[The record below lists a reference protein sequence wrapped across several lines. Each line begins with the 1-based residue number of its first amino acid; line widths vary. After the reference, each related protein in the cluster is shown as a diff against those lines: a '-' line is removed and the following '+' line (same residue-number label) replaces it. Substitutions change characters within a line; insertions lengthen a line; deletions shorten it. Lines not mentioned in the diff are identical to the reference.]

1 MVRAV
6 VLGVEWG
13 NGCGGG
19 ASILARRHFCYE
31 RCRLQTV
38 QGPRAVRTVQGP
50 AKAVKNFSEFFFRN
64 GDGFFPSLFFV
75 FLSVKGSLLFHFK
88 E

>member
-13 NGCGGG
+13 NGCGGS
-19 ASILARRHFCYE
+19 ASILVRRHFCYE

-50 AKAVKNFSEFFFRN
+50 AKAVKNFSEFFFETAM
-64 GDGFFPSLFFV
+64 DFFRRCFLFF
-75 FLSVKGSLLFHFK
+75 SP
-88 E
+88 